1 MEAMPLQA
9 LLDQVIHRDVLKP
22 SRIGPMRTA
31 IKQYAAILGVPP
43 AACPPDVYHVPEA
56 RLARLIDDHAP
67 PTLGPSGLR
76 NLKNNLRFLFRTGV
90 TLGLI
95 PPLREMLQ
103 SWQDTRKLT
112 TPHIPRHEGIRRDP
126 YRLHP
131 LPPTLAADIAH
142 YLGWCASPF
151 APDRPSSIKKRP
163 ISQRNS
169 YRALTQVAGFAVQVH
184 GFPPEDLTL
193 RQLVEPAMVQAFV
206 AWWIE
211 RRGAV
216 TRGIYITMGQLIVVA
231 RYWLKEEALADELTR
246 IKGYLPPPEQV
257 RDKRQHWLPLATL
270 EAIGR
275 SRYPLHAQRLLD
287 TAYARKIRAR
297 LDDPQAHPE
306 LRGRPLRGTAFYVG
320 VSLIL
325 RLLVRLP
332 LRQRN
337 IREMRL
343 GRNLIRLPDGTWRI
357 TFRGAELK
365 IAQRHGREHQVTY
378 AFPPDLQEL
387 LEEWLT
393 VWRPRLVKPAD
404 THVFVTG
411 RGTPFTVGDLYTL
424 ICRTTWKFSG
434 VAVNPHLIRDIWA
447 TEYIKSTRDVVGAA
461 YMLGDTVEIVLQHY
475 AHLLDA
481 EAEQRATAWLRTQ
494 LSDETSPPAA
504 TADARPLRA
513 VVTVGS

>member
-1 MEAMPLQA
+1 MMLQA
-9 LLDQVIHRDVLKP
+9 LLDHLLSHSLLKP

-31 IKQYAAILGVPP
+31 VKQYAAILGAD
-43 AACPPDVYHVPEA
+43 AAFCPPDIYHVPEA
-56 RLARLIDDHAP
+56 RIRRLIDANAP
-67 PTLGPSGLR
+67 KTLGPHGLR
-76 NLKNNLRFLFRTGV
+76 NLKNNIRFLLR
-90 TLGLI
+90 LGRELKLI
-95 PPLREMLQ
+95 APVSGALQ
-103 SWQDTRKLT
+103 SWHDTRKLT
-112 TPHIPRHEGIRRDP
+112 SPYIARHEGIRRDH
-126 YRLHP
+126 YRLDP
-131 LPPTLAADIAH
+131 LPPTLTAEIAQ
-142 YLGWCASPF
+142 YLTWCASPF
-151 APDRPSSIKKRP
+151 APDRPASIKKRP

-169 YRALTQVAGFAVQVH
+169 YRAITQVAGFATQMLH
-184 GFPPEDLTL
+184 LAPERLTL
-193 RQLVEPAMVQAFV
+193 RHLVDPTTVEPFV
-206 AWWIE
+206 TWWVE

-216 TRGIYITMGQLIVVA
+216 TLGIYITVGQLIVVA
-231 RYWLKEEALADELTR
+231 RYWLKEEALADQLTR
-246 IKGYLPPPEQV
+246 IKRYLPPPEQV
-257 RDKRQHWLPLATL
+257 RDKRQHWLSLATL

-287 TAYARKIRAR
+287 TAYARKIHAR
-297 LDDPQAHPE
+297 LDDPHVYPE
-306 LRGRPLRGTAFYVG
+306 LRGRPLRGIAFYVG

-325 RLLVRLP
+325 RLLVRIP

-343 GRNLIRLPDGTWRI
+343 ERNLIRLPDGTWRI

-365 IAQRHGREHQVTY
+365 IAQRRGREHQVTY
-378 AFPPDLQEL
+378 TFPPDLQGL

-393 VWRPRLVKPAD
+393 VWRPRLAKPAD

-447 TEYIKSTRDVVGAA
+447 TEYIKSTRDLVGAA

-481 EAEQRATAWLRTQ
+481 EAEQRATEWLRTW
-494 LSDETSPPAA
+494 LPDETSP
-504 TADARPLRA
+504 TAQVAH
-513 VVTVGS
+513 TVD